1 MSITKETFRLAGQ
14 AIRKSRQGEH
24 FTNKECLAA
33 VEVLDLVQEFAIAA
47 NLRRSP
53 RLDSTLAHSNP
64 LCTA

>member
-47 NLRRSP
+47 NL
-53 RLDSTLAHSNP
+53 TLLSALPSFK
-64 LCTA
+64 